1 MNFAET
7 LASLPPIGHLR
18 GLDIID
24 AQGAVV
30 RHIPAE
36 PGKLGSLR
44 VYNALAERFGGQL
57 SAEAVAQGLV
67 WFAEHVADARVHP
80 GSHPNIDL
88 LLRQPET
95 HSGWR
100 LVPLLA

>member
-44 VYNALAERFGGQL
+44 VYNALAERFGGRL

-67 WFAEHVADARVHP
+67 WFAEHVADARAHP

-88 LLRQPET
+88 LLCQPEA

-100 LVPLLA
+100 LVPLPA